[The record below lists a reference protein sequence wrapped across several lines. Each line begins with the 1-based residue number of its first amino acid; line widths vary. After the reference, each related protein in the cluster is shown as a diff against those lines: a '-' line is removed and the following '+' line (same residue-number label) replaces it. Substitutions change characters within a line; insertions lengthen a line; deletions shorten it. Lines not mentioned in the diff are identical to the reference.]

1 MSKSGNI
8 FSVNKMLCR

>member
-1 MSKSGNI
+1 MSKSGKI